1 MSSSV
6 LDFEV
11 ECPHCHINIHVP
23 FWRRLEV
30 RAIEKFEM
38 NEVTA
43 QQERDSMRLWFHN
56 ASLFKLIWFWLRRK

>member
-11 ECPHCHINIHVP
+11 ECPYCHINIHIL
-23 FWRRLEV
+23 FWRELEAK
-30 RAIEKFEM
+30 AIEKFDM

-43 QQERDSMRLWFHN
+43 QQERDSMWLWFHN
-56 ASLFKLIWFWLRRK
+56 ASLMRHCLS